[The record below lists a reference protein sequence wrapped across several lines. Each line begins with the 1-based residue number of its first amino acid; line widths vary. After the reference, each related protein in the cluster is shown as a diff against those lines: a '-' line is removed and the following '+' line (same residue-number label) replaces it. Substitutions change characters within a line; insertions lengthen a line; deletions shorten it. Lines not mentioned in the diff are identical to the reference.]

1 MRGNNW
7 ERMGMNGT
15 KRDNMGV
22 HGVIN
27 VLLWYYQ
34 IIKKI
39 SSRQA
44 PSGAFLLG
52 GDYAN
57 YRERTVVVKT
67 ICE

>member
-1 MRGNNW
+1 MS
-7 ERMGMNGT
+7 
-15 KRDNMGV
+15 V
-22 HGVIN
+22 HEAIN

-52 GDYAN
+52 GEYADC
-57 YRERTVVVKT
+57 RERIVVVET

>member
-1 MRGNNW
+1 MGINGIKKGNL
-7 ERMGMNGT
+7 
-15 KRDNMGV
+15 GV
-22 HGVIN
+22 HGGQN

>member
-1 MRGNNW
+1 
-7 ERMGMNGT
+7 
-15 KRDNMGV
+15 MGV
-22 HGVIN
+22 HGVKN

-34 IIKKI
+34 IIKKR

-52 GDYAN
+52 GEYAD
-57 YRERTVVVKT
+57 YRERIVVVET

>member
-1 MRGNNW
+1 MRINETKKGN
-7 ERMGMNGT
+7 MS
-15 KRDNMGV
+15 V
-22 HGVIN
+22 HEAIN

-44 PSGAFLLG
+44 PSGAFFMWRE
-52 GDYAN
+52 YADC
-57 YRERTVVVKT
+57 RERIVVVET

>member
-1 MRGNNW
+1 
-7 ERMGMNGT
+7 MGINDT
-15 KRDNMGV
+15 KRDNLGV

-34 IIKKI
+34 IIKKR
-39 SSRQA
+39 SSRKA

-52 GDYAN
+52 GEYAD
-57 YRERTVVVKT
+57 YRERIVVAET

>member
-1 MRGNNW
+1 
-7 ERMGMNGT
+7 MNDT
-15 KRDNMGV
+15 KRENMSV
-22 HGVIN
+22 HGGQN

-34 IIKKI
+34 IIKKR

-52 GDYAN
+52 GEYAN
-57 YRERTVVVKT
+57 CRERIVVVKT

>member
-1 MRGNNW
+1 
-7 ERMGMNGT
+7 MNGT
-15 KRDNMGV
+15 KRDNLGV

-44 PSGAFLLG
+44 PSGAFLFG

-57 YRERTVVVKT
+57 Y
-67 ICE
+67 

>member
-1 MRGNNW
+1 
-7 ERMGMNGT
+7 MGINGI
-15 KRDNMGV
+15 KRENLGV
-22 HGVIN
+22 HGAIN

-52 GDYAN
+52 GEYAN
-57 YRERTVVVKT
+57 CRERIVVVET